1 MCIVARVR
9 RAVSVTIG
17 LTVLA
22 AVGGCSSWRV
32 VLEPVPPADSLEE
45 RTVLDASAGD
55 PAAAKVVLIEVDG
68 LIADAAGGW
77 LGGGPNPVAEFAREL
92 DRAADDDRVR
102 AIVVRI
108 NSRGGTVTGSDMVH
122 GELTRFRR
130 ETGRPVVALL
140 GEVAASGGYYLA
152 CGADEIIAHPTT
164 ITGSIGVI
172 TQTVQMGE
180 ALDRLGITAD
190 AIVSGPNKAMAS
202 PFGRPDA
209 GHRELLQA
217 MVDDFYARFVEVVRT
232 GRPGIEAERLPEL
245 TDGRVFTGRQA
256 LEVGLVDR
264 LGDAHDAFARA
275 RELAGVDRARLVR
288 YLRPGERTPGV
299 HAEGRARA
307 VSANPPPSAAAAA
320 GGGVE
325 INLLRID
332 GIDRALLPETRFLYV
347 WSSLG
352 Q

>member
-1 MCIVARVR
+1 MLR
-9 RAVSVTIG
+9 TMIG
-17 LTVLA
+17 LAVLA
-22 AVGGCSSWRV
+22 AAGGCGSWRV
-32 VLEPVPPADSLEE
+32 VLEPVPPADSLLE
-45 RTVLDASAGD
+45 RTVLDESAGD

-68 LIADAAGGW
+68 LIADASGGW
-77 LGGGPNPVAEFAREL
+77 LGGGLNPVAEFAREL

-102 AIVVRI
+102 AVVVRI

-122 GELTRFRR
+122 GELMRFRR

-152 CGADEIIAHPTT
+152 CGADEILAHPTT

-202 PFGRPDA
+202 PFGRPDPQ
-209 GHRELLQA
+209 HRALLQA
-217 MVDDFYARFVEVVRT
+217 MVDDFYARFVEVVRA

-245 TDGRVFTGRQA
+245 ADGRVFTGRQA
-256 LEVGLVDR
+256 LEVGLVDG
-264 LGDAHDAFARA
+264 LGDAHEAFARA
-275 RELAGVDRARLVR
+275 RDLAGVDRARLVR
-288 YLRPGERTPGV
+288 YLRPGERSPGV
-299 HAEGRARA
+299 HAQGRARTDA
-307 VSANPPPSAAAAA
+307 AAPADAAAA
-320 GGGVE
+320 GGIE

-332 GIDRALLPETRFLYV
+332 GLEGALLPETRFLYL
-347 WSSLG
+347 WATPG
-352 Q
+352 G

>member
-1 MCIVARVR
+1 MCIVARVHR
-9 RAVSVTIG
+9 VLSITVG
-17 LTVLA
+17 LAVLA
-22 AVGGCSSWRV
+22 VAGGCSSWRV

-55 PAAAKVVLIEVDG
+55 PAAAKVVLIEMDG

-92 DRAADDDRVR
+92 ERAADDDRVR

-108 NSRGGTVTGSDMVH
+108 NSRGGTVTGSDMAY
-122 GELTRFRR
+122 GELMRFRR

-152 CGADEIIAHPTT
+152 CGADEIVAHPTT
-164 ITGSIGVI
+164 ITWSIGVI

-180 ALDRLGITAD
+180 ALYRLGITAD

-202 PFGRPDA
+202 PFGRPDPQ
-209 GHRELLQA
+209 HRVLLQA
-217 MVDDFYARFVEVVRT
+217 MVDDFYARFVEVVRA
-232 GRPGIEAERLPEL
+232 GRPGIEPERLPEL
-245 TDGRVFTGRQA
+245 ADGRVFTGRQA
-256 LEVGLVDR
+256 LAEGLVDR

-275 RELAGVDRARLVR
+275 RELAGVERARLVR

-299 HAEGRARA
+299 HAEGRARGTGA
-307 VSANPPPSAAAAA
+307 TAAEPA

-332 GIDRALLPETRFLYV
+332 GLDRALLPETRFLYV

-352 Q
+352 G

>member
-1 MCIVARVR
+1 MCIVARVHR
-9 RAVSVTIG
+9 VLSITVG
-17 LTVLA
+17 LAVLA
-22 AVGGCSSWRV
+22 VAGGCSSWRV

-55 PAAAKVVLIEVDG
+55 PAAAKVVLIEMDG

-92 DRAADDDRVR
+92 ERAADDDRVR

-108 NSRGGTVTGSDMVH
+108 NSRGGTVTGSDMAY
-122 GELTRFRR
+122 GEPMRFRR

-152 CGADEIIAHPTT
+152 CGADEIVAHPTT

-202 PFGRPDA
+202 PFGRPDPQ
-209 GHRELLQA
+209 HRVLLQA
-217 MVDDFYARFVEVVRT
+217 MVDDFYARFVEVVRA
-232 GRPGIEAERLPEL
+232 GRPGIEPERLPEL
-245 TDGRVFTGRQA
+245 ADGRVFTGRQA
-256 LEVGLVDR
+256 LAEGLVDR
-264 LGDAHDAFARA
+264 LEDAHDAFARA
-275 RELAGVDRARLVR
+275 RELAGVERARLVR

-299 HAEGRARA
+299 HAEGRARGTGA
-307 VSANPPPSAAAAA
+307 TAAEPA

-332 GIDRALLPETRFLYV
+332 GLDRALLPETRFLYV

-352 Q
+352 G

>member
-1 MCIVARVR
+1 MCIVARVHR
-9 RAVSVTIG
+9 VLSITVG
-17 LTVLA
+17 LAVLA
-22 AVGGCSSWRV
+22 VAGGCSSWRV

-55 PAAAKVVLIEVDG
+55 PAAAKVVLIEMDG

-92 DRAADDDRVR
+92 ERAADDDRVR

-108 NSRGGTVTGSDMVH
+108 NSRGGTVTGSDMAY
-122 GELTRFRR
+122 GELMRFRR
-130 ETGRPVVALL
+130 ETGRPVVAML

-152 CGADEIIAHPTT
+152 CGADEIVAHPTT

-202 PFGRPDA
+202 PFGSPDPQ
-209 GHRELLQA
+209 HRVLLQA
-217 MVDDFYARFVEVVRT
+217 MVDDFYARFVEVVRA
-232 GRPGIEAERLPEL
+232 GRPCIEPERLPEL
-245 TDGRVFTGRQA
+245 ADGRVFTGRQA
-256 LEVGLVDR
+256 LAEGLVDR

-275 RELAGVDRARLVR
+275 RELAGVERARLVR

-299 HAEGRARA
+299 HAEGRARGTGA
-307 VSANPPPSAAAAA
+307 TAAEPA

-332 GIDRALLPETRFLYV
+332 GLDRALLPETRFLYV

-352 Q
+352 G